1 MPRRKSTPL
10 QLLAI
15 IALATTL
22 LPLQGGNVIAQAYQV
37 APPFRDYYNSHQGI
51 RVLGHPLGDIT
62 EIEGVIAQYFEK
74 GRIEDHRASIPD
86 PRWAFAYGL
95 LTPENMQRHPNRS
108 VSSTN
113 ITYANLAQAA
123 DPRGRVAPPSGF
135 KEGTM
140 SVTGGRFVPYDPYL
154 RPAPGQVVPLY
165 FWNYINDTAL
175 FPGGWVHDVGLPL
188 TGLTKAIVI
197 KNGQRREIT
206 LQAFERAVLSYD
218 PANPQEWQVERAN
231 IGADAVGTVPPP
243 PTPVPG
249 APSIEIPAE
258 GTRTVLPLRLLVRA
272 GNPGER
278 VTAVLRWQDGTE
290 LRHTFT
296 ALEGEDG
303 RGIIVDSLD
312 WLTEGQPPLPP
323 TQLATLQI
331 RNQASQI
338 LAQRNLT
345 IMRYDDPDVQIVD
358 LYWIIGFDGEQVFE
372 VQKRRIPRT
381 ASVGAAALEELLWGP
396 SGLNLPGY
404 ITALPTPKEVLEYPG
419 RQSDWGP
426 RVRLL
431 GLTIRDGVATADFS
445 KELRAYGGG
454 SARVLLIREQI
465 TRTLKQFPAVQEVR
479 IAIEGQTDG
488 VLEP

>member
-1 MPRRKSTPL
+1 MPRTRLVSL
-10 QLLAI
+10 QLLAV

-22 LPLQGGNVIAQAYQV
+22 LPVQSGNAVAQTYQV
-37 APPFRDYYNSHQGI
+37 AAPFSDYYNRHQGI
-51 RVLGHPLGDIT
+51 RVLGHPISDMMQ
-62 EIEGVIAQYFEK
+62 IEGLPAQYFEK
-74 GRIEDHRASIPD
+74 GRIEDHRARIVD
-86 PRWAFAYGL
+86 PQWAFSYGL
-95 LTPENMQRHPNRS
+95 LTSELMQRDPNHS

-113 ITYANLAQAA
+113 LTYANLQQAA
-123 DPRGRVAPPSGF
+123 APQRRTNPPPSFIG
-135 KEGTM
+135 GTM
-140 SVTGGRFVPYDPYL
+140 SVTAGRFVPYDSFL
-154 RPAPGQVVPLY
+154 RIAPGYLVPLY
-165 FWNYINDTAL
+165 FWNYINNTTL
-175 FPGGWVHDVGLPL
+175 FPGGWLHDVGLPV
-188 TGLTKAIVI
+188 TGTSSAIVI

-206 LQAFERAVLSYD
+206 IQAFERAVLSYD

-231 IGADAVGTVPPP
+231 IGADAMSTIQPQPI
-243 PTPVPG
+243 PTPATPG
-249 APSIEIPAE
+249 IDIPAE
-258 GTRTVLPLRLLVRA
+258 GARAILPLHILARV
-272 GNPGER
+272 GQPGEQ

-290 LRHTFT
+290 LTHTFT
-296 ALEGEDG
+296 TLKGEDG
-303 RGIIVDSLD
+303 QGVLIDSLD
-312 WLTEGQPPLPP
+312 WLSEGRPPTPP
-323 TQLATLQI
+323 TQPATLEI
-331 RNQASQI
+331 RNATGRTI
-338 LAQRNLT
+338 ARRNLT
-345 IMRYDDPDVQIVD
+345 IMKFDDPEAQIVS
-358 LYWIIGFDGEQVFE
+358 LYWIIGFDGDQVFE
-372 VQKRRIPRT
+372 TQQRRIPRT

-419 RQSDWGP
+419 RQPDWGP

>member
-1 MPRRKSTPL
+1 MT
-10 QLLAI
+10 
-15 IALATTL
+15 
-22 LPLQGGNVIAQAYQV
+22 
-37 APPFRDYYNSHQGI
+37 
-51 RVLGHPLGDIT
+51 
-62 EIEGVIAQYFEK
+62 
-74 GRIEDHRASIPD
+74 
-86 PRWAFAYGL
+86 
-95 LTPENMQRHPNRS
+95 
-108 VSSTN
+108 
-113 ITYANLAQAA
+113 
-123 DPRGRVAPPSGF
+123 
-135 KEGTM
+135 
-140 SVTGGRFVPYDPYL
+140 VTGGRFVPYDPYL

-165 FWNYINDTAL
+165 FWNYINNAAL

-188 TGLTKAIVI
+188 TGLTNAVVI

-206 LQAFERAVLSYD
+206 MQAFERAVLSYD

-231 IGADAVGTVPPP
+231 IGADAIGALQPP

-249 APSIEIPAE
+249 TPRIEIPAQ
-258 GTRTVLPLRLLVRA
+258 GSRAILPLRLLVRA

-278 VTAVLRWQDGTE
+278 LTAVLRWRDGTE
-290 LRHTFT
+290 LTQTYT
-296 ALEGEDG
+296 ALKGEDG
-303 RGIIVDSLD
+303 HGIIVDSLD
-312 WLTEGQPPLPP
+312 WMSEGIPPLPP
-323 TQLATLQI
+323 TQPANLEI
-331 RNQASQI
+331 RNQAGRI
-338 LAQRNLT
+338 LAQRDLT

-358 LYWIIGFDGEQVFE
+358 LYWIIGFDVEQVFE

-396 SGLNLPGY
+396 SGLNLAGF

-419 RQSDWGP
+419 RQPDWGP

-431 GLTIRDGVATADFS
+431 GLTISNGVATADFS